1 MNSIHHIVI
10 IGAGN
15 VATHLADAFQQ
26 SGKKIDQ
33 IYSRSAVSAKNLAT
47 KLDCSYTTNINEL
60 NVNSELYLV
69 AVKDEV
75 LPEIL
80 KKIKLKKKLIV
91 HTSGLHP
98 MHLLKKCSE
107 NYGIFYPLQ
116 TLTIKRKI
124 NTNAIPICIEANSKT
139 NQELLSDLAHLFT
152 ENVRIV
158 DSEKRKILHL
168 AAVFACNYTNH
179 LYSIAEDILKNAEI
193 PFNLLHPLIKETA
206 EKAIETGPFEAQ
218 TGPARR
224 NDLKVIQS
232 HKKLLTN
239 KEQKNIYSL
248 LSKSIIKKYFQKD
261 NENEKL

>member
-1 MNSIHHIVI
+1 MNSIQHIVF

-15 VATHLADAFQQ
+15 VATHLATAFQQ
-26 SGKKIDQ
+26 SGKTIDQ
-33 IYSRSAVSAKNLAT
+33 IYSRSEYSAKKLAN
-47 KLDCSYTTNINEL
+47 KIGCSYTTNINEL
-60 NVNSELYLV
+60 NLNSELYIV
-69 AVKDEV
+69 AVKDQV

-91 HTSGLHP
+91 HTSGLHT
-98 MHLLKKCSE
+98 MNLLKKCSE

-139 NQELLSDLAHLFT
+139 NQELLSDLAYLFT
-152 ENVRIV
+152 KNVSIV
-158 DSEKRKILHL
+158 DSEERKILHL
-168 AAVFACNYTNH
+168 AAVFACNYTNY
-179 LYSIAEDILKNAEI
+179 LYSIAADILKNAKI

-206 EKAIETGPFEAQ
+206 EKAIETGPNEAQ
-218 TGPARR
+218 TGPAHR

-232 HKKLLTN
+232 HKKMLKN